1 MKSLLVPAAA
11 FLVIATAAAA
21 QPDASTGTENQT
33 ASTKS
38 DEKNERLVCRWV
50 QDSDV
55 GSLIRGRTRRCLTA
69 EQWQALQR
77 R

>member
-11 FLVIATAAAA
+11 FLVIASAAVA
-21 QPDASTGTENQT
+21 QPDASSGNENQT
-33 ASTKS
+33 ASTKGE
-38 DEKNERLVCRWV
+38 EKNDRLVCRWV

-55 GSLIRGRTRRCLTA
+55 GSLIRGRTRRCLTQ

>member
-1 MKSLLVPAAA
+1 MKSLILPAAA
-11 FLVIATAAAA
+11 FLAIASAAVA
-21 QPDASTGTENQT
+21 QPDGSTGNENQT
-33 ASTKS
+33 ASTKN

-69 EQWQALQR
+69 EQWAALQR